1 MTVLNVFEL
10 GTLDGR
16 IIMEV
21 NPNIAY
27 AMMDRLMGGFGASM
41 NKIEQLTEIEM
52 KIIASIFEKTLEHYR
67 EAWSTILDIEPCMQ
81 EFEVNPQFLQMVSP
95 NDTVVVISLNTQV
108 GEASGMINLCIPHVV
123 LEPIIPKLSVHYW
136 MQSERKA
143 QNSVETEVIKNRIK
157 LAEVPVVAE
166 LGTSVVTVQEFLEMR
181 VGDMIRLDQST
192 SDPLVIKVGDVPKF
206 FGQPGKKNKKLA
218 VQILGHIER
227 GDEADD

>member
-1 MTVLNVFEL
+1 M
-10 GTLDGR
+10 
-16 IIMEV
+16 
-21 NPNIAY
+21 
-27 AMMDRLMGGFGASM
+27 
-41 NKIEQLTEIEM
+41 
-52 KIIASIFEKTLEHYR
+52 
-67 EAWSTILDIEPCMQ
+67 
-81 EFEVNPQFLQMVSP
+81 
-95 NDTVVVISLNTQV
+95 
-108 GEASGMINLCIPHVV
+108 
-123 LEPIIPKLSVHYW
+123 
-136 MQSERKA
+136 
-143 QNSVETEVIKNRIK
+143 ETEVIKNRIK